1 MNEVPA
7 PQASLVHV
15 VSVVSRSGRASAE
28 IARVDLDDV
37 EENLAETANRIAGVA
52 HHPTRDAE
60 RHADLAMA
68 ILTGFEEVERVPGQP
83 VTREATLS
91 DGRRASVKRMMTM

>member
-37 EENLAETANRIAGVA
+37 DEDLAEAASRIAGVA

-60 RHADLAMA
+60 RHADLTKA
-68 ILTGFEEVERVPGQP
+68 ILASLEEIERVPGQP
-83 VTREATLS
+83 VTRETTLS
-91 DGRRASVKRMMTM
+91 DGRRASVTRIVTI